1 MIPEDF
7 DSTAKLYG
15 PPPVSFYEEFKDM
28 KLCSHLRAKLEYG
41 GEYDALVKELRRD
54 PEVTF
59 KAINRQL
66 HVYKEGK
73 KILILTGRSGIK
85 ELNK

>member
-1 MIPEDF
+1 MKPEDF
-7 DSTAKLYG
+7 DSIAELYG
-15 PPPVSFYEEFKDM
+15 PPPVSFYEEFEDM

-66 HVYKEGK
+66 HVYRKGK
-73 KILILTGRSGIK
+73 KFLILTGKAGIK
-85 ELNK
+85 KVGE